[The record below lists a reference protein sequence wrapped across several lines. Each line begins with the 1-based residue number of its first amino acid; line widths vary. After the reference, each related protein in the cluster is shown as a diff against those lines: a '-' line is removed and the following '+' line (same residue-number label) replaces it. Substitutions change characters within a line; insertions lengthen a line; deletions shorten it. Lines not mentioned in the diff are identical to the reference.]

1 VRTFSLT
8 ALKQES
14 KYSMQ
19 KVSACIIGESTNT
32 HSCSRSMDRVDETLL
47 NYDLIEDI
55 LHDICFKEFPVFTPL
70 PLTDSNVKVVGSI
83 LIFLPGIGE
92 IRTLMERL
100 SGSRTFGDMNQFD
113 IVPLHSSLS
122 SSEQKRAFITST
134 HHRRKIILSTNIAET
149 SVTIPD
155 VVYVIDSGRFREI
168 TRDRRYDSRKLVVSW
183 CSRASAKQRAG
194 RAGRVQPGV
203 CLKLYSSHTENQ
215 IMKSSIEP
223 ELQRIPLEEVCLTI
237 LASEFDVSCTNFL
250 SQTPQPPSVDAV
262 LSAIHALEAI
272 GAIKAYHPSN
282 AEPTTTQRE
291 ALTPLGRLLSKLPV
305 DARVGKMLILGS
317 IFNCTDSVLTIAATL
332 SASKSPFATSFE
344 DRKDFHAVHAQFF
357 KPFSDFL
364 TFVNVWNAY
373 NQAESVGAGRKYCQ
387 NNKLNYATMIE
398 IQESR
403 CHFLDLLTGL
413 GFTDL
418 FKRGDNGPGW
428 LSSKYNENCECDHL
442 VHAVILAGMFPN
454 IGLYSKNSSKYSSYV
469 LHKSEQLFILSSVN
483 SKLSVPPPSKWIAY
497 SEKFGTESRVSISK
511 TAFIP
516 PISLLLF
523 GSQPQVLHMKRKVC
537 IDDWIELSA
546 AASTAVTFREIQTR
560 LSDFIS
566 SLLNDSHKVKHTYIL
581 SNNVDSVISCVGKLF
596 HD

>member
-1 VRTFSLT
+1 
-8 ALKQES
+8 
-14 KYSMQ
+14 M
-19 KVSACIIGESTNT
+19 T
-32 HSCSRSMDRVDETLL
+32 HFHFRSMDRVDESLL
-47 NYDLIEDI
+47 NYDLIEDV
-55 LHDICFKEFPVFTPL
+55 LREICFKETPVFTPL
-70 PLTDSNVKVVGSI
+70 PVTDSNVEVVGAV

-100 SGSRTFGDMNQFD
+100 SGSKTFGDMNQFI

-122 SSEQKRAFITST
+122 SSEQKLAFVTST
-134 HHRRKIILSTNIAET
+134 LKRRKIILSTNIAET

-203 CLKLYSSHTENQ
+203 CLKLYSSRTENQ
-215 IMKSSIEP
+215 TMKSSIEP

-237 LASEFDVSCTNFL
+237 LASEFDVSCTRFL
-250 SQTPQPPSVDAV
+250 SQTPQPPLEDAV

-272 GAIKAYHPSN
+272 GAIKAHYPSQ
-282 AEPTTTQRE
+282 AEPIILQRE
-291 ALTPLGRLLSKLPV
+291 SLTPLGRLLSKLPV

-317 IFNCTDSVLTIAATL
+317 IFNCTDSILTIAATL

-344 DRKDFHAVHAQFF
+344 NRQDFQAVHSEFF

-364 TFVNVWNAY
+364 TFVNVWKAY
-373 NQAESVGAGRKYCQ
+373 QQAESVGTGRKYCQ
-387 NNKLNYATMIE
+387 NKRLNYATMIE

-403 CHFLDLLTGL
+403 RHFLKLLAGL
-413 GFTDL
+413 GFADL
-418 FKRGDNGPGW
+418 FERGDKEPGW
-428 LSSKYNENCECDHL
+428 MSSKYNRNCEYDNL
-442 VHAVILAGMFPN
+442 VHAIIFAGMFPN
-454 IGLYSKNSSKYSSYV
+454 VGLYSKSSSKSNSYA
-469 LHKSEQLFILSSVN
+469 LHKSEQLFIQSSVN
-483 SKLSVPPPSKWIAY
+483 SKLSVPPPSNWIAY
-497 SEKFGTESRVSISK
+497 SEKFGTESRVSIAK

-523 GSQPQVLHMKRKVC
+523 GSQPQVLHAERKAC
-537 IDDWIELSA
+537 IDGWIELSA
-546 AASTAVTFREIQTR
+546 AASTAVIFREIQTR
-560 LSDFIS
+560 LCDFIS
-566 SLLNDSHKVKHTYIL
+566 LLIDDPNKMKHTDVL
-581 SNNVDSVISCVGKLF
+581 SNKVDSVISCVGKLF